1 MRVPRGLSSV
11 PMETEGGPVALV
23 AGASGMVGAEL
34 VRVLV
39 ASGDYRRVIA
49 LSRRPLPIE
58 SPRLVNR
65 ILRFENLESDLRGLA
80 CDDAYCCLGTTLR
93 QAGSQQAFRA
103 VDHDLVLRFAHFA
116 QAAGARTL
124 VVVSAAGAAPE
135 AHNFYLKVKGETE
148 LALEALRFRS
158 LHLMQP
164 ALLLG
169 QRQQWRTAEALG
181 RVFMPLLNLLLLG
194 RLERWRA
201 ISARS
206 VAAAMRAAARSG
218 RLGVQRYSWRSLRA
232 MAQTAPTT
240 ARL

>member
-1 MRVPRGLSSV
+1 M
-11 PMETEGGPVALV
+11 ALV
-23 AGASGMVGAEL
+23 AGASGMVGTEL
-34 VRVLV
+34 VRVLA

-65 ILRFENLESDLRGLA
+65 ILRFENLETDLRGLV

-103 VDHDLVLRFAHFA
+103 VDHDLILRYARFA

-135 AHNFYLKVKGETE
+135 SRNYYLRVKGETE
-148 LALEALRFRS
+148 LALETLRFRS
-158 LHLMQP
+158 LHLLQP
-164 ALLLG
+164 SLLLG
-169 QRQQWRTAEALG
+169 PRRQWRPAEGLA
-181 RVFMPLLNLLLLG
+181 RVFMPLVNPLLLG
-194 RLERWRA
+194 SMEHWRA
-201 ISARS
+201 ISAAN

-218 RLGVQRYSWRSLRA
+218 RLGVQRYSWRALRA
-232 MAQTAPTT
+232 MALSAP
-240 ARL
+240 AKPRM